1 VPKLT
6 SVLSSFVLLGLF
18 SLPAPVF
25 AQALMPYALQPDAAD
40 LEQQGLSLAQDAVQL
55 ARFQQVEM
63 ALSRAQLATQLA
75 PKKFETWFLLGSLYV
90 QTKEIDKGIESL
102 QKAKSLAP
110 NNEGILFTLGSAY
123 FQKSDYNQAVTL
135 IQKGLKIKPDVPE
148 ALFDLG
154 NAYFRLGKLSEAI
167 AEYDKAVKS
176 EAKFWPAINNT
187 GLVKYEQGDVDGA
200 IKDWR
205 SALQLGKNEP
215 EPELAL
221 AVALYTKGDQEQG
234 LRLGE
239 AALKKDAHYGD
250 LKFLEENLWGD
261 RLRAETKKF
270 LENPRI
276 QAIIADGK
284 DQLPVQ
290 KTTPQ

>member
-1 VPKLT
+1 MPKLT
-6 SVLSSFVLLGLF
+6 SLVSSFVLLSLF

-25 AQALMPYALQPDAAD
+25 AQALMPYVLQADAAE

-102 QKAKSLAP
+102 KKAKALAP

-135 IQKGLKIKPDVPE
+135 IQAGLKIKPDVPE

-154 NAYFRLGKLSEAI
+154 NAYFRLGKLSDAI
-167 AEYDKAVKS
+167 AQYDKAVKS

-187 GLVKYEQGDVDGA
+187 GLVKYEQGDIDGA
-200 IKDWR
+200 IKNWR
-205 SALQLGKNEP
+205 SALQLSKNEP

-221 AVALYTKGDQEQG
+221 AVALYNKGEQEQG

-239 AALKKDAHYGD
+239 AALKKDARYGD

-261 RLRAETKKF
+261 RLLAETKKF
-270 LENPRI
+270 LEIPRI
-276 QAIIADGK
+276 QATIAESK
-284 DQLPVQ
+284 DQPPIQVV
-290 KTTPQ
+290 PQ